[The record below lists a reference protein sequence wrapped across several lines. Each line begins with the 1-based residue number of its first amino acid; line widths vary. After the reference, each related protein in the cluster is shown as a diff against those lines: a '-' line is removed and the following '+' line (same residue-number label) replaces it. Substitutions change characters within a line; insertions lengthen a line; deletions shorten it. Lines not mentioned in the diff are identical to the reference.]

1 MSSQPYSIK
10 GFDHCELYVGNAKQ
24 TAHYYQSTMGF
35 RPIAYRGLE
44 TGSRDRVSYVLN
56 QDHINLVITSP
67 LEKNTDIGVHIDCH
81 GDGIKDVAFTVDDS
95 EMAWKTSIDRGAISV
110 LKPTLISDENGEA
123 RISAIETFGDT
134 IHTFVERDQYEGP
147 FLPGFQAYNF
157 GRENETAGLVHID
170 HVVGNQPDGEMQP
183 VCDYYEKVFGWHR
196 FWTVDDKDISTEYS
210 ALRSVVMAN
219 DNEIIKI
226 PINEPADGLKKS
238 QIQEFID
245 YYGTAGVQH
254 LALSTRDIISTV
266 KIMHTNGVDF
276 LPTPPSYYEN
286 LTKRVGP
293 IDEDIETLARLGI
306 LVDVDENGY
315 MLQIFTKPI
324 QDRPTLF
331 FEIIQRK
338 GSNSFGKG
346 NFRSLFKSI
355 EQEQKRRGNL

>member
-110 LKPTLISDENGEA
+110 LKPTLISDENGET

-196 FWTVDDKDISTEYS
+196 FWTVDDNDISTEYS

-219 DNEIIKI
+219 DSEIIKI

-238 QIQEFID
+238 QIQEFVEF
-245 YYGTAGVQH
+245 YEGAGIQH
-254 LALSTRDIISTV
+254 IAMSSRDIIKTV
-266 KIMHTNGVDF
+266 KKLKSNGVEF
-276 LPTPPSYYEN
+276 LPTPQTYYDTLIE
-286 LTKRVGP
+286 RVG
-293 IDEDIETLARLGI
+293 DFEEDINILAELGI
-306 LVDVDENGY
+306 LVDSDENGY
-315 MLQIFTKPI
+315 ILQIFTKPI

-331 FEIIQRK
+331 YEIIQRK

-346 NFRSLFKSI
+346 NFRALFESI
-355 EQEQKRRGNL
+355 EREQELRGNL